1 MTRRELATEIG
12 FYLSLAVVVAIGV
25 WGYVR

>member
-12 FYLSLAVVVAIGV
+12 FYLSLAVVLSIGV

>member
-12 FYLSLAVVVAIGV
+12 FYLSLAMALTIGV